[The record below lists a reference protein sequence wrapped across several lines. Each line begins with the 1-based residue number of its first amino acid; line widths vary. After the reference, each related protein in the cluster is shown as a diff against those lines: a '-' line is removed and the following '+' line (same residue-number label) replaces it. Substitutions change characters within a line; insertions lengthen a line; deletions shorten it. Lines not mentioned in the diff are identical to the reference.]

1 MRCTVLLF
9 ILLLRLGLGLSIAC
23 VCSLD
28 GSGSLSLTVQ
38 EGSDQ
43 VPGSTATVHLLTGSC
58 AGPSW
63 EVTDTYVGHS
73 SSKKL
78 SWEVL
83 NVM

>member
-1 MRCTVLLF
+1 MN
-9 ILLLRLGLGLSIAC
+9 
-23 VCSLD
+23 
-28 GSGSLSLTVQ
+28 
-38 EGSDQ
+38 Q